1 MFTYL
6 FIFALLASYAL
17 RLWLNQRQIRYVAQH
32 RSSVPEQFRERINL
46 ADHQRAADYT
56 VAQCRLNFFEFS
68 IDTLLLLSLTLMGGL
83 NWLNQTLQT
92 YLGNGFIYG
101 IGLIL
106 SVALINLLIDLPFSI
121 YRQFSIEEKF
131 GFNRMRAKL
140 FITDFL
146 RSLLLGLIIGVPVL
160 FAILW
165 MMRHTGENWWFW
177 TWLFW
182 ISFSVLMMIVV
193 PKFIM
198 PLYNRFTPL
207 ADESLRTRIEGLLQ
221 RCGFKSKGVF
231 VMDGSKRSNHGNAF
245 FTGLGH
251 AKRIVFFDTLIE
263 KLSGDEIEAVLA
275 HELGHFHHRH
285 IIKRFVVSF
294 IASFFGLALLGWLM
308 QQTWFYTDLGITSS
322 LHGQHHALALVLFFL
337 VLPVFTFFITPL
349 GNLTSRKHE
358 FQADAFAASN
368 TKAENLINALL
379 KLYQD
384 NATTL
389 TPDPIYSKFYASHPT
404 ASQRIEHLEQLA
416 KHAV

>member
-1 MFTYL
+1 MFTYI
-6 FIFALLASYAL
+6 FIFALLASFTL
-17 RLWLNQRQIRYVAQH
+17 RLWLNQRQIRYVVQH
-32 RSSVPEQFRERINL
+32 RPSVPEEFRERISL

-68 IDTLLLLSLTLMGGL
+68 IDTLLLLSLTLMGGV
-83 NWLNQTLQT
+83 NWLNQTLMS
-92 YLGNGFIYG
+92 YLGNGFTYG

-106 SVALINLLIDLPFSI
+106 SVALINVLIDLPFSI
-121 YRQFSIEEKF
+121 YRQFSIEERF
-131 GFNRMRAKL
+131 GFNRMSAKL

-146 RSLLLGLIIGVPVL
+146 RSLALGLIIGVPVL
-160 FAILW
+160 SAILW
-165 MMRHTGENWWFW
+165 MMRHMGENWWLW

-182 ISFSVLMMIVV
+182 MSFSVLMMIVV

-285 IIKRFVVSF
+285 IIKRFAVSF
-294 IASFFGLALLGWLM
+294 IASFFGLALLGWLI
-308 QQTWFYTDLGITSS
+308 QQTWFYTDLGITPD
-322 LHGQHHALALVLFFL
+322 LHSQHYALALVLFFL
-337 VLPVFTFFITPL
+337 VLPVFSFFITPL
-349 GNLTSRKHE
+349 GNITSRKHE
-358 FQADAFAASN
+358 FQADAFAAAHTN
-368 TKAENLINALL
+368 AQNLINALL

-389 TPDPIYSKFYASHPT
+389 TPDPIYSEFYASHPT

>member
-1 MFTYL
+1 MFTYI
-6 FIFALLASYAL
+6 FIFALLASFIL
-17 RLWLNQRQIRYVAQH
+17 RLWLNQRQIRYVVQH
-32 RSSVPEQFRERINL
+32 RLSVPEQFRERISL

-68 IDTLLLLSLTLMGGL
+68 IDTLLLLALTLMGGL
-83 NWLNQTLQT
+83 NWLNQTLLS
-92 YLGNGFIYG
+92 YLGNGFTYG

-121 YRQFSIEEKF
+121 YKQFSIEERF
-131 GFNRMRAKL
+131 GFNRMHAKL
-140 FITDFL
+140 FVTDFL
-146 RSLLLGLIIGVPVL
+146 RSLVLGLIIGIPVL
-160 FAILW
+160 SAILW
-165 MMRHTGENWWFW
+165 MMQYMGENWWLW

-207 ADESLRTRIEGLLQ
+207 TDEALRTRIEGLLQ

-245 FTGLGH
+245 FTGLGN

-263 KLSGDEIEAVLA
+263 KLSGPEIEAVLA

-285 IIKRFVVSF
+285 IIKRFAVSF

-308 QQTWFYTDLGITSS
+308 QQTWFYTDLGMTPDLNS
-322 LHGQHHALALVLFFL
+322 QHHALALVLFFL
-337 VLPVFTFFITPL
+337 VLPVFSFFITPL
-349 GNLTSRKHE
+349 GNITSRKHE
-358 FQADAFAASN
+358 FQADAFAAAHTN
-368 TKAENLINALL
+368 AQNLINALL

-404 ASQRIEHLEQLA
+404 ANQRIKHLEQLA

>member
-1 MFTYL
+1 MFTYI
-6 FIFALLASYAL
+6 FIFALLASFTL
-17 RLWLNQRQIRYVAQH
+17 RLWLNQRQIRYVVQH
-32 RSSVPEQFRERINL
+32 RPSVPEQFRERISL

-83 NWLNQTLQT
+83 NWLNQTLMS
-92 YLGNGFIYG
+92 YLGNGFTYG

-121 YRQFSIEEKF
+121 YRQFSIEERF
-131 GFNRMRAKL
+131 GFNRMSANL

-146 RSLLLGLIIGVPVL
+146 RSLVLGLIIGLPVL
-160 FAILW
+160 SAILW
-165 MMRHTGENWWFW
+165 MMHHMGENWWLW

-182 ISFSVLMMIVV
+182 MSFSVLMMIIV

-207 ADESLRTRIEGLLQ
+207 TDESLRTRIEGLLQ

-245 FTGLGH
+245 FTGLGN
-251 AKRIVFFDTLIE
+251 AKRIVFFDTLIG
-263 KLSGDEIEAVLA
+263 KLSGPEIEAVLA

-285 IIKRFVVSF
+285 IIKRFAVSF

-308 QQTWFYTDLGITSS
+308 QQTWFYTDLGMTPDPNSP
-322 LHGQHHALALVLFFL
+322 HQAVALVLFFL
-337 VLPVFTFFITPL
+337 VLPVFSFFITPL
-349 GNLTSRKHE
+349 GNITSRKHE
-358 FQADAFAASN
+358 FQADAFAAAH
-368 TKAENLINALL
+368 THAQNLINALL

-389 TPDPIYSKFYASHPT
+389 TPDPIYSEFYASHPT

-416 KHAV
+416 KHAA